1 MEDPLTCSLRGD
13 PVKKPFFLLL
23 ILATAGCLSLF
34 LVRESFAQTLKDL
47 AASLSRQLG
56 AWTAKDPDG
65 IYDRE
70 TIFDYING
78 AGEVYRAHNMQTCLS
93 RRYTASG
100 EPPIVMDIFDMGTS
114 RDAFGVFTHDRE
126 GEPADAGQE
135 GLYRPGWLAFWK
147 GRFFVSIYME
157 RETAKAKETA
167 FGLARKVDSLIRERG
182 PKPKVLGLLPP
193 EGLRESSVHY
203 FRHPMLLSSHYFLSV
218 ENILHLGPETEAL
231 LASYRRGGLRARF
244 LLVLYPDPER
254 ARKARNDVLTHYLPE
269 AKEKEA
275 VRLENGKWSAVA
287 QKGRLL
293 AVVLEADSRPL
304 TENLLRGVEPVP

>member
-1 MEDPLTCSLRGD
+1 M
-13 PVKKPFFLLL
+13 KKAFFLLL
-23 ILATAGCLSLF
+23 IYATAGCLTLF
-34 LVRESFAQTLKDL
+34 LVRESFAQTLKGL
-47 AASLSRQLG
+47 AASLPRQLG
-56 AWTAKDPDG
+56 AWTAEDPDG
-65 IYDRE
+65 VYDRE

-78 AGEVYRAHNMQTCLS
+78 AGEVYRAYDMQTCLS
-93 RRYTASG
+93 RRYASPG

-126 GEPADAGQE
+126 GEPVDLGQQ

-157 RETAKAKETA
+157 RETAKAKEAA

-182 PKPKVLGLLPP
+182 PKPAVLTFLPQ
-193 EGLRESSVHY
+193 EGLRESSVRY
-203 FRHPMLLSSHYFLSV
+203 FRHPMLLASHYYLSD

-231 LASYRRGGLRARF
+231 LASYRRGGMRARF
-244 LLVLYPDPER
+244 LLVLYPGPER
-254 ARKARNDVLTHYLPE
+254 ASKARNDVLAHYLPE
-269 AKEKEA
+269 AKEEEA

-293 AVVLEADSRPL
+293 AVVLEADSRSL
-304 TENLLRGVEPVP
+304 TENILRGVKPFP